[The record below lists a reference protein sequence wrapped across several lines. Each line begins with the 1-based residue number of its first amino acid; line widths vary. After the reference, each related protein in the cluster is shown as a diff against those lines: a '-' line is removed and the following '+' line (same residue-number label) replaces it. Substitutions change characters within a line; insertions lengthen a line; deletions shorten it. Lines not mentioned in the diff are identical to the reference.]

1 MTDKT
6 VTINLRAVPEDVHAI
21 IVEEKTRA
29 ELATGRVTSNPQA
42 IYTLIRKAKGK

>member
-1 MTDKT
+1 MSDRV
-6 VTINLRAVPEDVHAI
+6 VTIDLRGVPEDVHAI

-42 IYTLIRKAKGK
+42 IYTLIRKAKGQ

>member
-1 MTDKT
+1 MTDKP
-6 VTINLRAVPEDVHAI
+6 VTINLRGVPEDVHAI
-21 IVEEKTRA
+21 IVEEKTRS